1 MKKYGVFDIL
11 GPVMIGPSS
20 SHTAGAARLGNIAQ
34 IIVGEPFKEVTFYLH
49 GSFAQTAKGHGTDRA
64 LLAGVLGMDP
74 SDDRLAQSFDIA
86 AEKNLKYSFVEKD
99 LGYQHPNTVKIEFV
113 LETGETSYVMGSSI
127 GGGNIIVT
135 DMDGTEVQFAGN
147 TPTIIV
153 RNKDTKG
160 VIAHISTVLADN
172 GINVANMSVVR
183 KDDIATMVIEVDSKI
198 EDELI
203 EEMASLKDILVIKGI
218 NPIKEWLNVY

>member
-34 IIVGEPFKEVTFYLH
+34 IIVDEPFKEVIFYLH

-64 LLAGVLGMDP
+64 ILAGVLGMGP
-74 SDDRLAQSFDIA
+74 SDYRLADSFELADK
-86 AEKNLKYSFVEKD
+86 KNLKYSFIGKD
-99 LGYQHPNTVKIEFV
+99 LGHQHPNTVKIEFV
-113 LETGETSYVMGSSI
+113 LESGKTSYVMGSSI
-127 GGGNIIVT
+127 GGGNIIIT
-135 DMDGTEVQFAGN
+135 DIDGTEVKFSGN
-147 TPTIIV
+147 TPTILV
-153 RNKDTKG
+153 KNNDTKG
-160 VIAHISTVLADN
+160 VIAHISNTLANN
-172 GINVANMSVVR
+172 GINVANMNVIRNNKV
-183 KDDIATMVIEVDSKI
+183 ATMIIEVDSKI

-203 EEMASLKDILVIKGI
+203 NEIDVLEDILFIKGI